1 MNGMQRD
8 HFERLGLPRR
18 FALNEAEL
26 ERNYLIRSQEL
37 HPDHHQSGS
46 TAQQRASLELTAQLN
61 EAAHVLRDPFR
72 RGEYLLQLYGGPTAS
87 EQKEMPA
94 DFLEEMLDLRM
105 EIEELRESGERD
117 SAAFKQMEASL
128 CERRLSM
135 IGELER
141 RFDSLPNEE
150 AQRRTVLS
158 RIRSTL
164 NALKYVQNLLRDLRQ

>member
-1 MNGMQRD
+1 MQQD

-18 FALNEAEL
+18 FALDEAAL

-37 HPDHHQSGS
+37 HPDYHQSAS

-72 RGEYLLQLYGGPTAS
+72 RGEYLLQLYGGPAAS

-105 EIEELRESGERD
+105 KIEDLRENGERD
-117 SAAFKQMEASL
+117 SAAFQQMEESL
-128 CERRLSM
+128 CQRRRSL
-135 IGELER
+135 INELER

-150 AQRRTVLS
+150 PRRRTALS
-158 RIRSTL
+158 GIRSTL
-164 NALKYVQNLLRDLRQ
+164 NALKYLQNLLRDLRQ